1 MKRITLLNKVFTP
14 TKRKLFNKR
23 EINKKSTCFS
33 EVGLCQPLLQAPST
47 YFEMFETIITCYSSF
62 TGMETVFDM
71 ISEPVL
77 LKPVKA
83 ALFAFQEVQK
93 RYDVTVITT
102 VIKQNFG
109 V

>member
-1 MKRITLLNKVFTP
+1 M
-14 TKRKLFNKR
+14 
-23 EINKKSTCFS
+23 
-33 EVGLCQPLLQAPST
+33 
-47 YFEMFETIITCYSSF
+47 
-62 TGMETVFDM
+62 FDM